1 MTALE
6 QLILCGSV
14 HSLLF
19 AICHSFGLLRT
30 CSIVFSLLQ
39 VSSVRGIP
47 IGSSST
53 HKKGKGKRTSTK
65 PYLGINSETK
75 RRLSCM
81 GVIDDFLD
89 EPYLSCFVNGA
100 TKRLRL
106 PNQYFIIERECLE
119 NTVISHQERRFEV
132 FGVRHFEGK

>member
-1 MTALE
+1 
-6 QLILCGSV
+6 
-14 HSLLF
+14 
-19 AICHSFGLLRT
+19 
-30 CSIVFSLLQ
+30 
-39 VSSVRGIP
+39 
-47 IGSSST
+47 
-53 HKKGKGKRTSTK
+53 
-65 PYLGINSETK
+65 
-75 RRLSCM
+75 M